1 MERLT
6 NCNFNPDIRIIECIS
21 GGNQEFEI
29 IFYTKN
35 KEKYKFIFNNV
46 WDMRYSIENASI
58 ERFYQFRKHLKE
70 GIKESSVYL
79 VEDSEYIKYFEKQVS
94 GTRPIDE
101 IKHYIVSDEIDTILD
116 ILTVD
121 EPQLEKCE
129 D

>member
-6 NCNFNPDIRIIECIS
+6 NCNFNPDIWSIEYILGS
-21 GGNQEFEI
+21 YERFEI

-35 KEKYKFIFNNV
+35 KEKYKIVFNHV

-94 GTRPIDE
+94 GTRPINKL
-101 IKHYIVSDEIDTILD
+101 KHYIVSDDIDTTLD
-116 ILTVD
+116 ILTTK
-121 EPQLEKCE
+121 EPQLEKYE

>member
-6 NCNFNPDIRIIECIS
+6 NCNFNPDIWSIEYILGS
-21 GGNQEFEI
+21 YERFEI

-35 KEKYKFIFNNV
+35 KEKYKIVFNHV

>member
-6 NCNFNPDIRIIECIS
+6 NYNFNLDIHLIESIH
-21 GGNQEFEI
+21 GGDQEFEI
-29 IFYTKN
+29 IFYTRN
-35 KEKYKFIFNNV
+35 KEKYKMVFDHV
-46 WDMRYSIENASI
+46 WDMRYSIEEASI

-94 GTRPIDE
+94 GTRPINKL
-101 IKHYIVSDEIDTILD
+101 KHYIVSDDIDTTLD
-116 ILTVD
+116 ILTTK
-121 EPQLEKCE
+121 ELQLEKYE